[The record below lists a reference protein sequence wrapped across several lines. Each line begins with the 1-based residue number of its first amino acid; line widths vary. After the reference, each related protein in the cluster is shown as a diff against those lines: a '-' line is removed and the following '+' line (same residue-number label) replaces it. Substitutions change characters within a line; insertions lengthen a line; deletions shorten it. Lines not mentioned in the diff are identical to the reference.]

1 MFINLKDLKANIGS
15 PIKLTL
21 NSEPTYVEK
30 EWQGRTF
37 NVFNY
42 SVLLENVEHE
52 LSATDALKRKL
63 DELKVGDDFLLSW
76 EEFTKEGRLMN
87 YWKVEKDDTTGYQN
101 LKQPVSNGAANGVND
116 FEQKLQESKA
126 QQAVVKT
133 NKEYVSPARNGMI
146 FNNTVKLYI
155 ANDMAWTQDEFVSNY
170 KRVESF
176 LDSCENAQET
186 KPFELPSG
194 EVKEKKVE
202 PKVEQPVNYTS
213 DDLPF

>member
-30 EWQGRTF
+30 EWQGRSF

-42 SVLLENVEHE
+42 RVLFNGVENE
-52 LSATDALKRKL
+52 LSATDSLKRKI
-63 DELKVGDDFLLSW
+63 DSELKVGDDFLLSW
-76 EEFTKEGRLMN
+76 EEFTKDGQLRN

-101 LKQPVSNGAANGVND
+101 LKQPVSNGVNE

-126 QQAVVKT
+126 EQAVVKT

-146 FNNTVKLYI
+146 FNNTIKLYI

-186 KPFELPSG
+186 KPFELP
-194 EVKEKKVE
+194 VEKPVQ
-202 PKVEQPVNYTS
+202 PKVAPSATYTA

>member
-21 NSEPTYVEK
+21 NSDPVFVEK
-30 EWQGRTF
+30 EWQGRSF

-42 SVLLENVEHE
+42 RVLLNNTEHE
-52 LSATDALKRKL
+52 LLATDALKRKL

-76 EEFTKEGRLMN
+76 EEFTKDGQMRN
-87 YWKVEKDDTTGYQN
+87 YWKVVKEDNSGYQN
-101 LKQPVSNGAANGVND
+101 LKQPVSNGVNE

-146 FNNTVKLYI
+146 FNNTIKLYI

-186 KPFELPSG
+186 KPFELP
-194 EVKEKKVE
+194 VEKPVQPKVE
-202 PKVEQPVNYTS
+202 PSATYTA

>member
-21 NSEPTYVEK
+21 NSDPVFVEK

-42 SVLLENVEHE
+42 RVLLNNTEHE

-63 DELKVGDDFLLSW
+63 DELKVGDAFLLSW
-76 EEFTKEGRLMN
+76 EEFTKDGQMRN
-87 YWKVEKDDTTGYQN
+87 YWKVVKEDNSGYQN
-101 LKQPVSNGAANGVND
+101 LKQPVSNGVNE

-126 QQAVVKT
+126 EQAVVKT

-186 KPFELPSG
+186 KPFELP
-194 EVKEKKVE
+194 VEKPVQPKVE
-202 PKVEQPVNYTS
+202 PSATYTA

>member
-15 PIKLTL
+15 TIKLTL
-21 NSEPTYVEK
+21 NSDPVFVEK

-42 SVLLENVEHE
+42 RVLMNGNDSE

-76 EEFTKEGRLMN
+76 EEFTKDGQMRN
-87 YWKVEKDDTTGYQN
+87 YWKVQKASNETQYESI
-101 LKQPVSNGAANGVND
+101 KQPVSNGVANGVNE

-126 QQAVVKT
+126 EQAVVKT

-146 FNNTVKLYI
+146 FNQTMEQFRYFKCV
-155 ANDMAWTQDEFVSNY
+155 WTQQEFVDNFNRLSAY
-170 KRVESF
+170 
-176 LDSCENAQET
+176 LDACETQPEQ
-186 KPFELPSG
+186 PVELP
-194 EVKEKKVE
+194 
-202 PKVEQPVNYTS
+202 VEQPVQPKVAPSVAYAA

>member
-21 NSEPTYVEK
+21 NSEPVFVEK
-30 EWQGRTF
+30 EWQGRSF

-42 SVLLENVEHE
+42 RVLFNGVENE
-52 LSATDALKRKL
+52 LSATDALKRRL

-76 EEFTKEGRLMN
+76 EEFTKDGQLRN

-101 LKQPVSNGAANGVND
+101 LKQPVSNGVANGVNE
-116 FEQKLQESKA
+116 FEQKLQENKA
-126 QQAVVKT
+126 EQAVVKT

-146 FNNTVKLYI
+146 FNNTIKLYI

-186 KPFELPSG
+186 KPFELP
-194 EVKEKKVE
+194 VEKPVQPKAE
-202 PKVEQPVNYTS
+202 PSQTYS
-213 DDLPF
+213 QDDLPF

>member
-21 NSEPTYVEK
+21 NSEPVFVEK
-30 EWQGRTF
+30 EWQGRSF

-42 SVLLENVEHE
+42 RVLFNGVENE
-52 LSATDALKRKL
+52 LSATDALKRRL

-76 EEFTKEGRLMN
+76 EEFTKDGQMRN
-87 YWKVEKDDTTGYQN
+87 YWKVVKEDNSGYQN
-101 LKQPVSNGAANGVND
+101 LKQPVSNGVANGVNE
-116 FEQKLQESKA
+116 FEQKLQENKA
-126 QQAVVKT
+126 EQAVVKT

-146 FNNTVKLYI
+146 FNNTIKLYI

-186 KPFELPSG
+186 KPVELP
-194 EVKEKKVE
+194 VEKPVQ
-202 PKVEQPVNYTS
+202 PKVAPSATYTA

>member
-21 NSEPTYVEK
+21 NSEPVFVEK
-30 EWQGRTF
+30 EWQGRSF

-42 SVLLENVEHE
+42 RVLLNNTEHE
-52 LSATDALKRKL
+52 LSATDALKRRL
-63 DELKVGDDFLLSW
+63 DELNIGDDFLLSW
-76 EEFTKEGRLMN
+76 EEFTKDGQMRN
-87 YWKVEKDDTTGYQN
+87 YWKVVKEDNSGYQN
-101 LKQPVSNGAANGVND
+101 LKQPVSNGVANGSVNE
-116 FEQKLQESKA
+116 FEQKLQENKA
-126 QQAVVKT
+126 EQAVVKT

-146 FNNTVKLYI
+146 FNNTIKLYI

-186 KPFELPSG
+186 KPVELP
-194 EVKEKKVE
+194 VEKPVQ
-202 PKVEQPVNYTS
+202 PKVAPSATYTA

>member
-21 NSEPTYVEK
+21 NSDPVFVEK
-30 EWQGRTF
+30 EWQGRSF

-42 SVLLENVEHE
+42 RVLLNNTEHE

-76 EEFTKEGRLMN
+76 EEFTKDGQMRN
-87 YWKVEKDDTTGYQN
+87 YWKVVKEDNSGYQN
-101 LKQPVSNGAANGVND
+101 LKQPVSNGVNE
-116 FEQKLQESKA
+116 FEQKLQENKA
-126 QQAVVKT
+126 EQAVVKT

-186 KPFELPSG
+186 KPFELP
-194 EVKEKKVE
+194 VEKPVQPKAE
-202 PKVEQPVNYTS
+202 PSQTYTA

>member
-21 NSEPTYVEK
+21 NSDPVFVEK
-30 EWQGRTF
+30 EWQGRSF

-42 SVLLENVEHE
+42 RVLLNNTEHE

-76 EEFTKEGRLMN
+76 EEFTKDGQMRN
-87 YWKVEKDDTTGYQN
+87 YWKVVKEDNSGYQN
-101 LKQPVSNGAANGVND
+101 LKQPVSNGVANGVNE

-126 QQAVVKT
+126 EQAVVKT

-146 FNNTVKLYI
+146 FNNTIKLYI

-186 KPFELPSG
+186 KPFELP
-194 EVKEKKVE
+194 VEKPVQ
-202 PKVEQPVNYTS
+202 PKVAPSATYTA

>member
-15 PIKLTL
+15 TIKLTL
-21 NSEPTYVEK
+21 NSDPVFVEK

-42 SVLLENVEHE
+42 RVLMNGNDSE

-76 EEFTKEGRLMN
+76 EEFTKDGQMRN
-87 YWKVEKDDTTGYQN
+87 YWKVVKEDNSGYQN
-101 LKQPVSNGAANGVND
+101 LKQPISNGVNE

-126 QQAVVKT
+126 EQAVVKT
-133 NKEYVSPARNGMI
+133 NKEYVSPARNGML
-146 FNNTVKLYI
+146 FNQTCEQYRYAKCT
-155 ANDMAWTQDEFVSNY
+155 WTKEQFVETFNRLSAY
-170 KRVESF
+170 
-176 LDSCENAQET
+176 LDACENQVE
-186 KPFELPSG
+186 KPVELP
-194 EVKEKKVE
+194 VEKPVQ
-202 PKVEQPVNYTS
+202 PKVAPSATYTE

>member
-21 NSEPTYVEK
+21 NSEPVFVEK
-30 EWQGRTF
+30 EWQGRSF

-42 SVLLENVEHE
+42 RVLFNGVENE
-52 LSATDALKRKL
+52 LSATDSLKRRL

-76 EEFTKEGRLMN
+76 EEFTKDGQLRN

-101 LKQPVSNGAANGVND
+101 LKQPVSNGVANGVNE

-126 QQAVVKT
+126 EQAVVKT

-176 LDSCENAQET
+176 LDSCENAQAS
-186 KPFELPSG
+186 KPL
-194 EVKEKKVE
+194 EKPVEQKVE
-202 PKVEQPVNYTS
+202 PKVQESATYSQ

>member
-21 NSEPTYVEK
+21 NSEPVFVEK

-42 SVLLENVEHE
+42 RVLLNNTEHE
-52 LSATDALKRKL
+52 LSATDALKRRL
-63 DELKVGDDFLLSW
+63 DELNIGDDFLLSW
-76 EEFTKEGRLMN
+76 EEFTKDGQMRN
-87 YWKVEKDDTTGYQN
+87 YWKVVKEDNSGYQN
-101 LKQPVSNGAANGVND
+101 LKQPVSNGVANGVNE
-116 FEQKLQESKA
+116 FEQKLQENKA
-126 QQAVVKT
+126 EQAVVKT

-146 FNNTVKLYI
+146 FNNTIKLYI

-186 KPFELPSG
+186 KPVELP
-194 EVKEKKVE
+194 VEKPVQ
-202 PKVEQPVNYTS
+202 PKVAPSATYTA

>member
-21 NSEPTYVEK
+21 NSDPVFVEK

-42 SVLLENVEHE
+42 RVLLNNTEHE

-76 EEFTKEGRLMN
+76 EEFTKDGQLRN

-101 LKQPVSNGAANGVND
+101 LKQPVSNGVASGVNEFD
-116 FEQKLQESKA
+116 QKLQESKA

-146 FNNTVKLYI
+146 FNNTIKLYI

-186 KPFELPSG
+186 KPFELP
-194 EVKEKKVE
+194 VEK
-202 PKVEQPVNYTS
+202 PVQQKAAPSQTYS
-213 DDLPF
+213 QDDLPF

>member
-21 NSEPTYVEK
+21 NSEPVFVEK
-30 EWQGRTF
+30 EWQGRSF

-42 SVLLENVEHE
+42 RVLFNGVENE
-52 LSATDALKRKL
+52 LSATDSLKRKI
-63 DELKVGDDFLLSW
+63 DSELKVGDDFLLSW
-76 EEFTKEGRLMN
+76 EEFTKDGQLRN

-101 LKQPVSNGAANGVND
+101 LKQPVSNGVANGVNE
-116 FEQKLQESKA
+116 FEQKLQENKA
-126 QQAVVKT
+126 EQAVVKT

-146 FNNTVKLYI
+146 FNNTIKLYI

-186 KPFELPSG
+186 KPVELP
-194 EVKEKKVE
+194 VEKPVQ
-202 PKVEQPVNYTS
+202 PKVAPSATYTA

>member
-21 NSEPTYVEK
+21 NSDPVFVEK
-30 EWQGRTF
+30 EWQGRSF

-42 SVLLENVEHE
+42 RVLLNNTEHE

-76 EEFTKEGRLMN
+76 EEFTKDGQMRN
-87 YWKVEKDDTTGYQN
+87 YWKVVKEDNSGYQN
-101 LKQPVSNGAANGVND
+101 LKQPVSNGVNE

-126 QQAVVKT
+126 EQAVVKT

-155 ANDMAWTQDEFVSNY
+155 ANDMAWTQFEFVSNY

-186 KPFELPSG
+186 KPVELP
-194 EVKEKKVE
+194 VEKPVQQKAE
-202 PKVEQPVNYTS
+202 PSQTYS
-213 DDLPF
+213 QDDLPF

>member
-1 MFINLKDLKANIGS
+1 MFINLKDLKVNIGS

-21 NSEPTYVEK
+21 NSEPVFVEK

-42 SVLLENVEHE
+42 RVLMNGNDSE

-76 EEFTKEGRLMN
+76 EEFTKDGQLRN

-101 LKQPVSNGAANGVND
+101 LKQPVSNGVANGVNE

-126 QQAVVKT
+126 EQAVVKT

-146 FNNTVKLYI
+146 FNNTIKLYI

-186 KPFELPSG
+186 KPVELP
-194 EVKEKKVE
+194 VEKPVQPKAE
-202 PKVEQPVNYTS
+202 PSQTYS
-213 DDLPF
+213 QDDLPF

>member
-21 NSEPTYVEK
+21 NSEPVFVEK
-30 EWQGRTF
+30 EWQGRSF

-42 SVLLENVEHE
+42 RVLFNGVENE
-52 LSATDALKRKL
+52 LSATDSLKRKI
-63 DELKVGDDFLLSW
+63 DSELKVGDDFLLSW
-76 EEFTKEGRLMN
+76 EEFTKDGQMRN
-87 YWKVEKDDTTGYQN
+87 YWKVVKEDNSGYQN
-101 LKQPVSNGAANGVND
+101 LKQPVSNGVANGVNE
-116 FEQKLQESKA
+116 FEQKLQENKA
-126 QQAVVKT
+126 EQAVVKT

-146 FNNTVKLYI
+146 FNNTIKLYI

-186 KPFELPSG
+186 KPVELP
-194 EVKEKKVE
+194 VEKPVQ
-202 PKVEQPVNYTS
+202 PKVAPSATYTA

>member
-30 EWQGRTF
+30 EWQGRSF

-42 SVLLENVEHE
+42 KVLLENVEHE

-76 EEFTKEGRLMN
+76 EEFTKDGQMRN
-87 YWKVEKDDTTGYQN
+87 YWKVVKEDNSGYQN
-101 LKQPVSNGAANGVND
+101 LKQPVSNGVANGVNE

-126 QQAVVKT
+126 EQAVVKT

-186 KPFELPSG
+186 KPFELP
-194 EVKEKKVE
+194 VEKPVQPKVE
-202 PKVEQPVNYTS
+202 PSATYTA

>member
-21 NSEPTYVEK
+21 NSEPVFVEK
-30 EWQGRTF
+30 EWQGRSF

-42 SVLLENVEHE
+42 RVLLNNTEHE

-76 EEFTKEGRLMN
+76 EEFTKDGQLRN

-101 LKQPVSNGAANGVND
+101 LKQPVSNGAANGTVNE

-146 FNNTVKLYI
+146 FNNTIKLYI

-186 KPFELPSG
+186 KPFELP
-194 EVKEKKVE
+194 VEKPVQ
-202 PKVEQPVNYTS
+202 PKVAPSATYTA

>member
-21 NSEPTYVEK
+21 NSDPVFVEK
-30 EWQGRTF
+30 EWQGRSF

-42 SVLLENVEHE
+42 RVLLNNTEHE

-76 EEFTKEGRLMN
+76 EEFTKDGQMRN
-87 YWKVEKDDTTGYQN
+87 YWKVVKEDNSGYQN
-101 LKQPVSNGAANGVND
+101 LKQPVSNGVANGVNE

-186 KPFELPSG
+186 KPFELP
-194 EVKEKKVE
+194 VEKPVQPKVE
-202 PKVEQPVNYTS
+202 PSATYTA

>member
-21 NSEPTYVEK
+21 NSDPVFVEK
-30 EWQGRTF
+30 EWQGRSF

-42 SVLLENVEHE
+42 RVLLNNTEHE

-76 EEFTKEGRLMN
+76 EEFTKDGQMRN
-87 YWKVEKDDTTGYQN
+87 YWKVVKEDNSGYQN
-101 LKQPVSNGAANGVND
+101 LKQPVSNGVNE

-146 FNNTVKLYI
+146 FNNTIKLYI

-186 KPFELPSG
+186 KPVELP
-194 EVKEKKVE
+194 VEKPVQQKAE
-202 PKVEQPVNYTS
+202 PSQTYS
-213 DDLPF
+213 QDDLPF

>member
-21 NSEPTYVEK
+21 NSDPVFVEK

-42 SVLLENVEHE
+42 RVLLNNTEHE

-76 EEFTKEGRLMN
+76 EEFTKDGQMRN
-87 YWKVEKDDTTGYQN
+87 YWKVVKEDNSGYQN
-101 LKQPVSNGAANGVND
+101 LKQPVSNGVNE

-126 QQAVVKT
+126 EQAVVKT

-186 KPFELPSG
+186 KPFELP
-194 EVKEKKVE
+194 VEKPVQPKVE
-202 PKVEQPVNYTS
+202 PSATYTA

>member
-21 NSEPTYVEK
+21 NSDPVFVEK
-30 EWQGRTF
+30 EWQGRSF

-42 SVLLENVEHE
+42 RVLLNNTEHE

-63 DELKVGDDFLLSW
+63 DELKVGDAFLLSW
-76 EEFTKEGRLMN
+76 EEFTKDGQMRN
-87 YWKVEKDDTTGYQN
+87 YWKVVKEDNSGYQN
-101 LKQPVSNGAANGVND
+101 LKQPVSNGVNE

-126 QQAVVKT
+126 EQAVVKT

-186 KPFELPSG
+186 KPFELP
-194 EVKEKKVE
+194 VEKPVQPKVE
-202 PKVEQPVNYTS
+202 PSATYTA

>member
-21 NSEPTYVEK
+21 NSDPVFVEK
-30 EWQGRTF
+30 EWQGRSF

-42 SVLLENVEHE
+42 RVLLNNTEHE

-76 EEFTKEGRLMN
+76 EEFTKDGQMRN
-87 YWKVEKDDTTGYQN
+87 YWKVVKEDNSGYQN
-101 LKQPVSNGAANGVND
+101 LKQPVSNGVANGVNE
-116 FEQKLQESKA
+116 FEQKLQENKA
-126 QQAVVKT
+126 EQAVVKT

-146 FNNTVKLYI
+146 FNNTIKLYI

-186 KPFELPSG
+186 KPFELP
-194 EVKEKKVE
+194 VEKPVQPKVE
-202 PKVEQPVNYTS
+202 PSATYTA

>member
-21 NSEPTYVEK
+21 NSDPVFVEK
-30 EWQGRTF
+30 EWQGRSF

-42 SVLLENVEHE
+42 RVLLNNTEHE
-52 LSATDALKRKL
+52 LSATDALKRRL
-63 DELKVGDDFLLSW
+63 DELNIGDDFLLSW
-76 EEFTKEGRLMN
+76 EEFTKDGQMRN
-87 YWKVEKDDTTGYQN
+87 YWKVVKEDNSGYQN
-101 LKQPVSNGAANGVND
+101 LKQPVSNGVANGVNE
-116 FEQKLQESKA
+116 FEQKLQENKA
-126 QQAVVKT
+126 EQAVVKT

-146 FNNTVKLYI
+146 FNNTIKLYI

-186 KPFELPSG
+186 KPVELP
-194 EVKEKKVE
+194 VEKPVQ
-202 PKVEQPVNYTS
+202 PKVAPSATYTA

>member
-21 NSEPTYVEK
+21 NSSAVYEQK
-30 EWQGRTF
+30 EWQGRSF

-42 SVLLENVEHE
+42 KVLLENVEHE

-76 EEFTKEGRLMN
+76 EEFTKDGQMRN
-87 YWKVEKDDTTGYQN
+87 YWKVVKEDNSGYDN
-101 LKQPVSNGAANGVND
+101 IKQPASNGVSNGVNE

-186 KPFELPSG
+186 KPFELP
-194 EVKEKKVE
+194 VEKPVQPKAE
-202 PKVEQPVNYTS
+202 PSQTYS
-213 DDLPF
+213 QDDLPF

>member
-21 NSEPTYVEK
+21 NSEPVFVEK
-30 EWQGRTF
+30 EWQGRSF

-42 SVLLENVEHE
+42 RVLLNNTEHE

-63 DELKVGDDFLLSW
+63 DELNIGDDFLLSW
-76 EEFTKEGRLMN
+76 EEFTKDGQLRN

-101 LKQPVSNGAANGVND
+101 LKQPVSNGVANGVNEFD
-116 FEQKLQESKA
+116 QKLQESKA
-126 QQAVVKT
+126 EQAVVKT

-146 FNNTVKLYI
+146 FNNTIKLYI

-186 KPFELPSG
+186 KPVELP
-194 EVKEKKVE
+194 VEKPVQQKVA
-202 PKVEQPVNYTS
+202 PSATYTA

>member
-21 NSEPTYVEK
+21 NSEPVFVEK
-30 EWQGRTF
+30 EWQGRSF

-42 SVLLENVEHE
+42 RVLLNNTEHE

-76 EEFTKEGRLMN
+76 EEFTKDGQLRN

-101 LKQPVSNGAANGVND
+101 LKQPVSNGVNE

-146 FNNTVKLYI
+146 FNNTIKLYI

-186 KPFELPSG
+186 KPFELP
-194 EVKEKKVE
+194 VEKPVQ
-202 PKVEQPVNYTS
+202 PKVAPSVAYNA

>member
-21 NSEPTYVEK
+21 NSEPVFVEK

-42 SVLLENVEHE
+42 RVLLNNTEHE
-52 LSATDALKRKL
+52 LSATDALKRRL
-63 DELKVGDDFLLSW
+63 DELNIGDDFLLSW
-76 EEFTKEGRLMN
+76 EEFTKDGQMRN
-87 YWKVEKDDTTGYQN
+87 YWKVVKDDTTGYQN
-101 LKQPVSNGAANGVND
+101 LKQPVSNGVNE
-116 FEQKLQESKA
+116 FEQKLQENKA
-126 QQAVVKT
+126 EQAVVTT
-133 NKEYVSPARNGMI
+133 NLQYYSPARNGMI
-146 FNNTVKLYI
+146 FNNTIKLYI
-155 ANDMAWTQDEFVSNY
+155 ANDMAWTQDEFVSNF

-186 KPFELPSG
+186 KPVELP
-194 EVKEKKVE
+194 VEKPVQ
-202 PKVEQPVNYTS
+202 PKVAPSATYTA

>member
-21 NSEPTYVEK
+21 NSDPVFVEK
-30 EWQGRTF
+30 EWQGRSF

-42 SVLLENVEHE
+42 RVLLNNTEHE

-76 EEFTKEGRLMN
+76 EEFTKDGQMRN
-87 YWKVEKDDTTGYQN
+87 YWKVVKEDNSGYQN
-101 LKQPVSNGAANGVND
+101 LKQPVSNGVANGVNE

-126 QQAVVKT
+126 EQAVVKT

-146 FNNTVKLYI
+146 FNNTIKLYI

-186 KPFELPSG
+186 KPFELP
-194 EVKEKKVE
+194 VEKPVQPKAE
-202 PKVEQPVNYTS
+202 PSQTYS
-213 DDLPF
+213 QDDLPF

>member
-21 NSEPTYVEK
+21 NSEPVFVEK

-42 SVLLENVEHE
+42 RVLLNNTEHE

-63 DELKVGDDFLLSW
+63 DELNIGDDFLLSW
-76 EEFTKEGRLMN
+76 EEFTKDGQMRN
-87 YWKVEKDDTTGYQN
+87 YWKVVKEDNSGYQN
-101 LKQPVSNGAANGVND
+101 LKQPVSNGVANGVNE

-126 QQAVVKT
+126 EQAVVKT

-146 FNNTVKLYI
+146 FNNTIKLYI

-186 KPFELPSG
+186 KPVELP
-194 EVKEKKVE
+194 VEKPVQ
-202 PKVEQPVNYTS
+202 PKVAPSATYTA

>member
-21 NSEPTYVEK
+21 NSEPVFVEK
-30 EWQGRTF
+30 EWQGRSF

-42 SVLLENVEHE
+42 RVLFNGVENE
-52 LSATDALKRKL
+52 LSATDALKRRL

-76 EEFTKEGRLMN
+76 EEFTKDGQLRN

-101 LKQPVSNGAANGVND
+101 LKQPVSNGVANGVNE

-126 QQAVVKT
+126 EQAVVKT

-146 FNNTVKLYI
+146 FNNTIKLYI

-176 LDSCENAQET
+176 LDSCENAQAS
-186 KPFELPSG
+186 KPLEKPV
-194 EVKEKKVE
+194 EQKVK
-202 PKVEQPVNYTS
+202 PKVQESATYNA

>member
-21 NSEPTYVEK
+21 NSDPVFVEK
-30 EWQGRTF
+30 EWQGRSF

-42 SVLLENVEHE
+42 RVLLNNTEHE

-76 EEFTKEGRLMN
+76 EEFTKDGQMRN
-87 YWKVEKDDTTGYQN
+87 YWKVVKEDNSGYQN
-101 LKQPVSNGAANGVND
+101 LKQPVSNGVNE

-146 FNNTVKLYI
+146 FNNTIKLYI

-186 KPFELPSG
+186 KPFELP
-194 EVKEKKVE
+194 VEKPVQPKAE
-202 PKVEQPVNYTS
+202 PSQTYS
-213 DDLPF
+213 QDDLPF